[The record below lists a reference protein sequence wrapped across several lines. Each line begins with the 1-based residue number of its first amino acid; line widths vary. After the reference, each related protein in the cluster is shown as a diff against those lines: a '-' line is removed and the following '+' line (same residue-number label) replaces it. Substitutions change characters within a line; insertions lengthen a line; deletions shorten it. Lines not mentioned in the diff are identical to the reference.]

1 MPIDSDTLTGPERPV
16 QSNANRPPQNPLSVF
31 RQRKPSSADADL
43 AGAALRDL
51 AIDEP
56 SALALAHRLLAG
68 DAEAGRELARH
79 IAQTYPAPA
88 PDDPGDPVATALW
101 LAGRCREHGGRSTVA
116 QRDGALGALIESVTY
131 AQRRLA
137 DAQDAHDHWASWA
150 SDDAPG
156 QAGGDGERLARQAL
170 ALARR
175 RLADATRDLRWTT
188 ATDELARRL
197 ARSVPT
203 PARSELRS
211 PVADPA
217 PEPPPPP
224 GPARIVAPQAETAL
238 ARLSSADQRRLG
250 WLRPLAR
257 PLPEAPLPI
266 EVDAAF
272 ARLGTEMPNMKAA
285 LTWLQAGL
293 ALRRVCGVPTTR
305 VTPMLLVGAPG
316 VGKTRFVRRLATE
329 LGLSWG
335 RLSLEGLSDNRA
347 LAGTSSGWSTAE
359 PAWPVA
365 EIARLGVANPLLMLD
380 EIDKCV
386 ASHNGDAHATLL
398 GWLEPST
405 AAAVV
410 DPVLGPP
417 IDLSGVSWILAA
429 NSIDRLP
436 APLLGRVHVVNV
448 DLLPLAAFDTV
459 LAGVLTDI
467 ADELGVPD
475 ARLLP
480 SLDTAEIELLR
491 RVWRPSRTPR
501 LLRRVVERLLG
512 EAATRSMIS
521 PRH

>member
-16 QSNANRPPQNPLSVF
+16 QSNANRPPQNPLSFF
-31 RQRKPSSADADL
+31 RHLKPSSADANL

-51 AIDEP
+51 AAGEP

-79 IAQTYPAPA
+79 IAKTYPAPA
-88 PDDPGDPVATALW
+88 PDEPGDPVATALW
-101 LAGRCREHGGRSTVA
+101 LAGRCGTRGGRSTVA
-116 QRDGALGALIESVTY
+116 QRDAALGALIESITY
-131 AQRRLA
+131 AQGRLA
-137 DAQDAHDHWASWA
+137 DAQDTRDNWAHLEADS
-150 SDDAPG
+150 APL
-156 QAGGDGERLARQAL
+156 QDSGEGEWLARQAL

-175 RLADATRDLRWTT
+175 RLAEATRDLRWTT
-188 ATDELARRL
+188 ATDELVRRL
-197 ARSVPT
+197 ARSVPN
-203 PARSELRS
+203 PARPEMRS
-211 PVADPA
+211 AVADPA
-217 PEPPPPP
+217 LELPLPP
-224 GPARIVAPQAETAL
+224 GPTRVVAPHVETAL

-250 WLRPLAR
+250 WLRPLGR

-266 EVDAAF
+266 EIEGAF
-272 ARLGTEMPNMKAA
+272 ARLATEMPNMGAA
-285 LTWLQAGL
+285 LTWMRAGL
-293 ALRRVCGVPTTR
+293 ALRRACGAPTTC
-305 VTPMLLVGAPG
+305 VTPLLLVGPPG
-316 VGKTRFVRRLATE
+316 VGKTRFVRRLANE

-380 EIDKCV
+380 EIDKCI

-405 AAAVV
+405 AATVV
-410 DPVLGPP
+410 DPVLGAP

-448 DLLPLAAFDTV
+448 DLLPLAA
-459 LAGVLTDI
+459 
-467 ADELGVPD
+467 
-475 ARLLP
+475 
-480 SLDTAEIELLR
+480 
-491 RVWRPSRTPR
+491 RVD
-501 LLRRVVERLLG
+501 
-512 EAATRSMIS
+512 
-521 PRH
+521 